1 MRHWIL
7 PLLIGLL
14 ATPAFAQADDP
25 ATTDEELM
33 FLDGAPEAEPHT
45 VDVHVEMLNLFLL
58 RSDSDFDLS
67 EPIYSPG
74 GQSVGLLGTF
84 MKPDLTWHVRKNLR
98 LYYEA
103 EIGLNVW
110 SQHNP
115 DQQDATASDVF
126 LLKHREV
133 YAQGELLD
141 GWLGFKVGY
150 QRVNDPT
157 RLFVDHWIGAA
168 QLSSD
173 LRHFQLSATVGQSAD
188 PTYEGFRVEDNNF
201 SHDTFVYGL
210 TATRRFMDFV
220 SLSLGLWGLDDA
232 RVVGRTNRVFTPV
245 LNLDADIE
253 VLRLGLDGAM
263 QFGSAE
269 GAAVDG
275 GDQSHMAWA
284 VQLYGVAQL
293 ARLGLKLNLL
303 ALSAD
308 DADGA
313 NGANGAF
320 HYSAKSRSSTL
331 LFTES
336 ELRDTFD
343 NFDEKLGVSRGGFTL
358 IRPGMLLADLMV
370 SYDVWRGIRPTLIVG
385 YARALNPDNALGQA
399 ELGWEFDAGV
409 EIELDDALLFQLY
422 GSVLIPGEG
431 LAAHVNTIDL
441 QATEPLLS
449 CMSALKVFY

>member
-1 MRHWIL
+1 MRPWIL
-7 PLLIGLL
+7 PLLLGLF
-14 ATPAFAQADDP
+14 ATPALAQPADP
-25 ATTDEELM
+25 AAADEALM

-45 VDVHVEMLNLFLL
+45 VDVHVEVLNLFLL
-58 RSDSDFDLS
+58 RNDSDFDMS

-74 GQSVGLLGTF
+74 GQSVGVLGTF

-98 LYYEA
+98 LFYEA
-103 EIGLNVW
+103 EVGLNLW
-110 SQHNP
+110 SLHNP

-133 YAQGELLD
+133 YAEGEFLD

-150 QRVNDPT
+150 QRVQDPT

-168 QLSSD
+168 TLSSD
-173 LRHFQLSATVGQSAD
+173 MRLAQVTAMVGQIAD
-188 PTYEGFRVEDNNF
+188 PTYEGFRVEENNF

-210 TATRRFMDFV
+210 TAQRTFLDFV
-220 SLSLGLWGLDDA
+220 RLSLGLWGLDDG
-232 RVVGRTNRVFTPV
+232 RVVGRRNRILSPV
-245 LNLDADIE
+245 INLDADID

-263 QFGSAE
+263 QFGAFE

-275 GDQSHMAWA
+275 GDQSHLAWA

-293 ARLGLKLNLL
+293 ARLGLKLNLM

-343 NFDEKLGVSRGGFTL
+343 NFDEKLGVSQGGFTL
-358 IRPGMLLADLMV
+358 VRPGMLLADLMV

-385 YARALNPDNALGQA
+385 YARALNPDNALGEA

-422 GSVLIPGEG
+422 GSVLLPGEG
-431 LAAHVNTIDL
+431 LAARVNAIDL

-449 CMSALKVFY
+449 CMSALKVTY